1 MSATVYVSRGRRRRR
16 NVMVVLALS
25 LVGVTS
31 WKAADAL
38 APTAAAGNASG
49 SGWGAV
55 SWPSQGAAAAAI
67 GTGRVHT
74 ASSTQPMPIASLA
87 KVMTAVV
94 VLRSHPVSA
103 QDPDFTISI
112 TPDDVEDTARRRSD
126 GQSVVLVVS
135 GEKLTERQAL
145 EALLLP
151 SANNIAIA
159 LAQAVSGNTD
169 AFVDAMNAEAR
180 QLGMPSTHYTTPSDY
195 VPATVSTAR

>member
-112 TPDDVEDTARRRSD
+112 TPDDVEDTARRRDALSSSEPQPHGID
-126 GQSVVLVVS
+126 MAHDRREAGC
-135 GEKLTERQAL
+135 GRRRQAAA
-145 EALLLP
+145 EALSEHHADGP
-151 SANNIAIA
+151 FCNIEHC
-159 LAQAVSGNTD
+159 D
-169 AFVDAMNAEAR
+169 EEAR
-180 QLGMPSTHYTTPSDY
+180 LHT
-195 VPATVSTAR
+195 